1 MRSPTR
7 SRRRRTACRVCLVF
21 EAAGARYAA
30 VRALTRDKKGR
41 VHTKEA
47 RLERLDPSVAPDAP
61 LEEILAASTE
71 QIAEGPD
78 LVTSCAARL
87 LGLSYEHFTQ
97 SVLLP
102 QGRFA
107 EFLQA
112 KPRERQDLLVQLLAF
127 GVYEQAGQRARER
140 AQRAADKMQFAQHSR
155 AELTDATEEAETL
168 AAARVAAL
176 TTLAGAV
183 AERLADLTAL
193 REQAVGGAAQGR
205 RPR

>member
-1 MRSPTR
+1 M
-7 SRRRRTACRVCLVF
+7 
-21 EAAGARYAA
+21 
-30 VRALTRDKKGR
+30 
-41 VHTKEA
+41 
-47 RLERLDPSVAPDAP
+47 
-61 LEEILAASTE
+61 
-71 QIAEGPD
+71 
-78 LVTSCAARL
+78 
-87 LGLSYEHFTQ
+87 
-97 SVLLP
+97 LLP

-140 AQRAADKMQFAQHSR
+140 AQRAADKMADAQHSR

-193 REQAVGGAAQGR
+193 REQAVGGAAQAAPPAMN
-205 RPR
+205 PRG